1 VSELPDDNRPN
12 LILVTTDQQRY
23 DTLGVTGN
31 EQIRTPNLDALAGR
45 GTLFRNAFVQNPVC
59 IPSRACM
66 QTGRYTHQHGVR
78 YMETV
83 IDTTP
88 GLPGW
93 EHTFMERLQAA
104 GYETGAAG
112 KIHMM
117 PEAGFHHLRVCGGKG
132 ARWTESEGQEI
143 GPGPLGPT
151 YAGWLEERHPGGY
164 ERIYEQRR
172 QPEYK
177 GQMTAVVNV
186 LPVEEYVDYWIAEEA
201 IEFIQRER
209 ERPFFL
215 WIGFCGPHGPMDPPR
230 PYDELY
236 PFDEVPWPRTLDA
249 PGVPDNSF
257 RRRVHA
263 DPTLMRRVISY
274 YWALVT
280 FIDDMMKRID
290 DTLGEL
296 GLWDNT
302 LLAMTSDHG
311 DMLGDRARRGK
322 GNFYDIVTRV
332 PTFVIPPGGKPGASD
347 VTELVEA
354 MDIAPTMLDYA
365 GVEIPSVMQATSLR
379 PLVEGHGGG
388 HEAVLCE
395 YTTNDQSFSGK
406 CVRTE
411 RYKYCFWTGD
421 KPDEFYDLEADP
433 DELTN
438 LIDDPACAQPIRE
451 HQEIMLGKLTE
462 SEKVF

>member
-1 VSELPDDNRPN
+1 MSKNGPRSPN

-31 EQIRTPNLDALAGR
+31 EAIRTPTLDEMAGR
-45 GTLFRNAFVQNPVC
+45 GTFFRNAFVQNPVC

-78 YMETV
+78 YMEAV

-93 EHTFMERLQAA
+93 EHTFMEHLQAA
-104 GYETGAAG
+104 GYETGAVG

-117 PEAGFHHLRVCGGKG
+117 PEKDFHHLRVCGGKG
-132 ARWTESEGQEI
+132 ARWIHSEGQEI

-151 YAGWLEERHPGGY
+151 YRGWLEERHPGGY
-164 ERIYEQRR
+164 EMIYEQRR
-172 QPEYK
+172 RPEYR
-177 GQMTAVVNV
+177 GQMTAIVNV

-201 IEFIQRER
+201 IEFIRQDRS
-209 ERPFFL
+209 RPFFL
-215 WIGFCGPHGPMDPPR
+215 WIGFCGPHGPMDPPA

-236 PFDEVPWPRTLDA
+236 PFDEVPWPKTLDA
-249 PGVPDNSF
+249 PQVPDNSF
-257 RRRVHA
+257 RQRVHR

-280 FIDDMMKRID
+280 FIDDMMKRISD
-290 DTLGEL
+290 ALDEE

-302 LLAMTSDHG
+302 LLALTSDHG
-311 DMLGDRARRGK
+311 DMLGDKARMGK
-322 GNFYDIVTRV
+322 GNFYDIVTHV
-332 PTFVIPPGGKPGASD
+332 PTFVIPPGRTPAVSGVND
-347 VTELVEA
+347 VVEV

-379 PLVEGHGGG
+379 PLIEGRGGG

-421 KPDEFYDLEADP
+421 RADEFYDLEADP
-433 DELTN
+433 DELNN
-438 LIDDPACAQPIRE
+438 LIDDRAYARHVRD
-451 HQEIMLGKLTE
+451 HQEMMLAKLTN
-462 SEKVF
+462 SEKAF